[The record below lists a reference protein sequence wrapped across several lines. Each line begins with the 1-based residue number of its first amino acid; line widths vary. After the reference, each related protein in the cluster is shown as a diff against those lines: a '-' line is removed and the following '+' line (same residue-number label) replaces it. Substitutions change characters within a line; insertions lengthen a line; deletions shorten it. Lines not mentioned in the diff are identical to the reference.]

1 MMTGRI
7 VTGVLSLHKKL
18 NPNEEKPDGLVF
30 RRGEL
35 LV

>member
-1 MMTGRI
+1 MMTGGI
-7 VTGVLSLHKKL
+7 VTGIRSLHKKL

-30 RRGEL
+30 RRGGF